1 MQSFRIFVSSPRD
14 VGSER
19 ALAAGV
25 IDRLKFEFRGLIEIV
40 PIFWEQMP
48 MRATDTFQAQI
59 PQAAEADLCI
69 FILWSWFELSLGNV
83 KPNGGGDRH
92 SRDHYVNRS
101 R

>member
-1 MQSFRIFVSSPRD
+1 MSAASGRSPPGSLIGSNSNFVGP
-14 VGSER
+14 
-19 ALAAGV
+19 
-25 IDRLKFEFRGLIEIV
+25 DRHR
-40 PIFWEQMP
+40 
-48 MRATDTFQAQI
+48 TDLLGTDADEGDGHVSGTD

-83 KPNGGGDRH
+83 KPSGGGDRH